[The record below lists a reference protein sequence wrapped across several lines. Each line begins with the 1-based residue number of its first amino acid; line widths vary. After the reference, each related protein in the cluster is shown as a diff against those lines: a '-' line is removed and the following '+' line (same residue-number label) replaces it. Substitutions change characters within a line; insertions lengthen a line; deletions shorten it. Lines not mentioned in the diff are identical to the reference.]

1 MFLIDFDPI
10 SRQANR
16 YRLRRST
23 IDSIG
28 SIRLNMHPDAG
39 ALVDQL
45 AIGELG
51 EHARWLLELGA
62 PG

>member
-1 MFLIDFDPI
+1 
-10 SRQANR
+10 
-16 YRLRRST
+16 
-23 IDSIG
+23 
-28 SIRLNMHPDAG
+28 
-39 ALVDQL
+39 LVDQL